1 MTGVFILAVLILGG
15 VELVTA
21 QIPSVCANNDDLQN
35 GTCCP
40 DNCGGSTR
48 GVCVDVSKICKT
60 NYTSVPRPPNDE
72 RFNWPSKIFTHVC
85 RCKDNYGG
93 FNCSECKFG
102 YGGQDCNTKRAER
115 VRTSIT
121 ENNFNWEEYRYNLSR
136 AKTEIQSRYKVFTG
150 GDPKNETSYK
160 EVSLYNLF
168 AWMHH
173 YVAWSLKENYTMD
186 ESGNVL
192 HFIDINEII
201 IIRSA
206 SNQKSFFF
214 CFI

>member
-15 VELVTA
+15 VELVAA
-21 QIPSVCANNDDLQN
+21 QIPSVCANNADLTN

-60 NYTSVPRPPNDE
+60 NYTSVPLPPNDE

-85 RCKDNYGG
+85 RCKGNYDG

-102 YGGQDCNTKRAER
+102 YEGQDCNTKQAER

-121 ENNFNWEEYRYNLSR
+121 ENNFNWTKYHEQLSK
-136 AKTEIQSRYKVFTG
+136 AKTATQNRYKVYTG
-150 GDPKNETSYK
+150 NGTDFKNETSYK

-173 YVAWSLKENYTMD
+173 YVAWSIEENYTMYQ
-186 ESGNVL
+186 SGNVL
-192 HFIDINEII
+192 Y
-201 IIRSA
+201 SL
-206 SNQKSFFF
+206 KSL
-214 CFI
+214 I

>member
-21 QIPSVCANNDDLQN
+21 QIPSVCANNANLQN
-35 GTCCP
+35 GRCCP

-48 GVCVDVSKICKT
+48 GVCVNVSTICKT
-60 NYTSVPRPPNDE
+60 DYDSVPLPPNDE
-72 RFNWPSKIFTHVC
+72 RFNWPSRIFTQVC
-85 RCKDNYGG
+85 RCNGNYDG

-102 YGGQDCNTKRAER
+102 YEGQDCNTKQAER

-136 AKTEIQSRYKVFTG
+136 AKTEIQSRYKVYTG
-150 GDPKNETSYK
+150 GNLTNATSYK

-173 YVAWSLKENYTMD
+173 YAAWSFKEKYEMD

-192 HFIDINEII
+192 HLLT
-201 IIRSA
+201 SL
-206 SNQKSFFF
+206 K
-214 CFI
+214 